1 MTLERTIRELNEAVK
16 LDQETVQKY
25 FPKIKDKNLIKHL
38 TDFVQI
44 ATKNHGIM
52 LATLQ
57 DMYKT
62 NPKKFEKL
70 MGGK

>member
-25 FPKIKDKNLIKHL
+25 FPKIKDQNVIKRL

-44 ATKNHGIM
+44 ATKNHGMM

-62 NPKKFEKL
+62 NPRKFEKII
-70 MGGK
+70 GGK